1 MNPNDLDFHYAHT
14 RAGVPQEEVV
24 RRQQQQA
31 YSQQLMQQQVY
42 AQQQELRRMNEPGS
56 GLMPSNP
63 GNFTGD
69 SQLMRYAEKRA
80 ARGPFDQ
87 GRNPFEGA
95 AGRPVIHTTKG
106 ATRAPFGTD
115 HELGAGSINPYG
127 QWRGVKIVASHLD
140 HPSPFGTD
148 NTSNLGFNNR
158 GKKILGKNENTP
170 FGTFADEVKSPIG
183 PVKVG
188 RTPFAL
194 QTREQTPE
202 TPLRRGRQRN
212 NPYENELGGRE
223 RNNILYPPSYNENRG
238 RARIMEPKYAVPY
251 GTAMNALP
259 NDGPKPSKKVVPSRY
274 MGRPPPL

>member
-14 RAGVPQEEVV
+14 RAGMPQEEIV

-31 YSQQLMQQQVY
+31 YSQQLMQQQLY
-42 AQQQELRRMNEPGS
+42 AQEQQIRRQVAEPGS

-63 GNFTGD
+63 ASFSGD

-80 ARGPFDQ
+80 ARGPFDN

-95 AGRPVIHTTKG
+95 AGRPVDHTQKG

-115 HELGAGSINPYG
+115 HELAAGSINAYG
-127 QWRGVKIVASHLD
+127 QWRGVRIVASHKGN
-140 HPSPFGTD
+140 PSPFGTD
-148 NTSNLGFNNR
+148 HTSQDGFNNR
-158 GKKILGKNENTP
+158 GKKILSKNERTP

-212 NPYENELGGRE
+212 NPYELVGGRE
-223 RNNILYPPSYNENRG
+223 RNNILYPPSFNENRG
-238 RARIMEPKYAVPY
+238 RARIMEPKFEVPF
-251 GTAMNALP
+251 GTAMNARP
-259 NDGPKPSKKVVPSRY
+259 SDGPLPSKKVVPSRY
-274 MGRPPPL
+274 MGKPF